1 MQLTLEMLKSLL
13 HLMFRDSTCQFY
25 IYKENDINN
34 FSVHVVNRTSL
45 NGLSDK
51 MHYIPSIVFVS
62 MLAML
67 IALCLAADSSSISME
82 IWYELN
88 LLFLI
93 SVSVVVPC
101 KWNTE
106 ELDHTFQ
113 QPINNIYCIN
123 IVVIMKS
130 ALCNVLCF
138 SLNASV
144 LVRISYFFIEELS
157 GNFVQ
162 WYK

>member
-1 MQLTLEMLKSLL
+1 
-13 HLMFRDSTCQFY
+13 
-25 IYKENDINN
+25 
-34 FSVHVVNRTSL
+34 
-45 NGLSDK
+45 
-51 MHYIPSIVFVS
+51 MHQIPSIVFVS

-82 IWYELN
+82 IWYELS

-101 KWNTE
+101 RWNTE
-106 ELDHTFQ
+106 ELDHLFQ
-113 QPINNIYCIN
+113 QPIDSIYCIN
-123 IVVIMKS
+123 IVVIIKS

-138 SLNASV
+138 SYTLNVSV
-144 LVRISYFFIEELS
+144 LVRISFFFIEELS

-162 WYK
+162 CYKKSTGECNINTLWDQRWFTFKWLPEQNFC

>member
-1 MQLTLEMLKSLL
+1 MYLAE
-13 HLMFRDSTCQFY
+13 
-25 IYKENDINN
+25 
-34 FSVHVVNRTSL
+34 L
-45 NGLSDK
+45 NCLSDK
-51 MHYIPSIVFVS
+51 KHQIPSIVFVS

-82 IWYELN
+82 IWYELS

-106 ELDHTFQ
+106 ELDFPFQ
-113 QPINNIYCIN
+113 QPIDNIYCIN
-123 IVVIMKS
+123 IVVIIKS

-138 SLNASV
+138 SMSV
-144 LVRISYFFIEELS
+144 SLLVRISFLFIEELS

-162 WYK
+162 IINWRTNRVWDQRWFTLKSPAEQNFCSVPPW